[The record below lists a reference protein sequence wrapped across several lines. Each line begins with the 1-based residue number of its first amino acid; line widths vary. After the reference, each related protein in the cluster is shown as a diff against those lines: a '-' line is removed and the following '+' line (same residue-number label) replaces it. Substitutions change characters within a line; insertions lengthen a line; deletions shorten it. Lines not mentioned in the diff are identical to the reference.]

1 MKKDKEL
8 KRFLKKI
15 EKRKKRN
22 DKKNTPLKNPF
33 SRVRH
38 FKSLNDSEFNLEDRM
53 IKLTYQKEGEKK

>member
-1 MKKDKEL
+1 MNKERGSVEMKKDKEL

-33 SRVRH
+33 SGEDCLIH
-38 FKSLNDSEFNLEDRM
+38 ISYQNDS
-53 IKLTYQKEGEKK
+53 GC